1 MTTRKGRK
9 GYWGPEENKEKL
21 IVFIDD
27 VNMPAKE
34 TYGAQPPI
42 ELLRMWLDYNFWYD
56 LETKEEKYLLGI
68 QFISTMGPP
77 SSGRNTVTPRFL
89 RQFFLQY
96 VISFDNES
104 MKQIY
109 ESILDWHFERSTPK
123 FMNSFINMKG
133 KIV

>member
-9 GYWGPEENKEKL
+9 GFWGPEENKEKL

-56 LETKEEKYLLGI
+56 LETKEEKNLLGI
-68 QFISTMGPP
+68 
-77 SSGRNTVTPRFL
+77 
-89 RQFFLQY
+89 
-96 VISFDNES
+96 
-104 MKQIY
+104 
-109 ESILDWHFERSTPK
+109 
-123 FMNSFINMKG
+123 
-133 KIV
+133 